1 MIITLKPMQDYE
13 VSARGETVVYMSGS
27 EPLLVMAKDKRAEIP
42 STSQVRFPVF
52 DKVTLKN
59 MGEIEAEFEVFIVEG
74 EFRSLAE
81 GSKIV
86 TDIANTSEIS
96 TPIVLKLDDVMK
108 ATKTVKI
115 ETPSRVYS
123 PIVTKITEL
132 MSSIQTV
139 KIETPSRIYSPIVT
153 KITELISSVIQ
164 TQEQSATSMIE
175 STHTFGSGL
184 SHTIEANTLRR
195 DISVFADTENTSS
208 VIVGGMPLQAG
219 QFIKLNHY
227 VGTVGVLASELTNKI
242 YITEVI
248 K

>member
-1 MIITLKPMQDYE
+1 
-13 VSARGETVVYMSGS
+13 MSGS

-59 MGEIEAEFEVFIVEG
+59 MGEIEAVFEVFIVEG

-96 TPIVLKLDDVMK
+96 TPIVLKIHEAMS
-108 ATKTVKI
+108 ATQTVELGTPSLIHSPIVSKLATLI
-115 ETPSRVYS
+115 SSTLKVKLETPS
-123 PIVTKITEL
+123 L
-132 MSSIQTV
+132 
-139 KIETPSRIYSPIVT
+139 IYSPIVSKLT
-153 KITELISSVIQ
+153 TLIESVLK
-164 TQEQSATSMIE
+164 TQEQCSTSIQE
-175 STHTFGSGL
+175 GAHTYVGGL
-184 SHTIEANTLRR
+184 SHTIEANTARR
-195 DISVFADTENTSS
+195 DITVLADSENIGS

-219 QFIKLNHY
+219 QFINLNHY
-227 VGTVGVLASELTNKI
+227 SGAVSTQASDLTNKI